1 MCNNSI
7 FHYFKKLDRFEI
19 PISFRHK
26 KENTYTTWIG
36 GLITLIII
44 ILALI
49 FCIIYL
55 IPFANKEN
63 YSLYYY
69 TVNLNK
75 TEHINLA
82 ESKSAIAFKFDC
94 PNNKNETIQKYGQLK
109 IEDLMKLNVIYSYFI
124 NGSKEGAPIGIHD
137 CTSEDFYND
146 LNLINSLDN
155 EGFNKLIC
163 LDDINKEIKY
173 RFQDR
178 YDDFK
183 YFEIN
188 VILINKENAS
198 LANEFVKDIDCKV
211 ELYYVDVKIEVDDF
225 KKPIKPFLNEVF
237 IQLVPDFNSRM
248 NVFFMNSYF
257 ESNNDLFFQS
267 KSSQK
272 INNLFSRTEQYFL
285 NRDKEDSFAKIYIRA
300 DTKKMI
306 IKRTYQTL
314 TEFFAVTFSFWEDL
328 FIIFTFLLNTYYEL
342 ALNYSIIKKLFFFKE
357 KENKFFNIQKN
368 SDRIKKLIEL
378 TDRFSKKDKL
388 EKSKDIFDDSE
399 DHLFTGEKIP
409 VKEIKDEKTEEEK
422 DNKADNKNKKKKKI
436 RRRQTL
442 NRVVLVPKQFWNLL
456 NIFECKCCCCDKL
469 DEKTILYSKAE
480 DIINTKLD
488 ITYYLKIIFSLDIY
502 NKIIWSDKQEIIKF
516 LSLPIISSKIKDK
529 DKYYQCHQN
538 YSDNDFEKFDENVSE
553 FINKQ
558 QKSVS
563 DNELLS
569 LSNQKLKEID
579 N

>member
-1 MCNNSI
+1 
-7 FHYFKKLDRFEI
+7 
-19 PISFRHK
+19 
-26 KENTYTTWIG
+26 
-36 GLITLIII
+36 
-44 ILALI
+44 
-49 FCIIYL
+49 
-55 IPFANKEN
+55 
-63 YSLYYY
+63 
-69 TVNLNK
+69 
-75 TEHINLA
+75 
-82 ESKSAIAFKFDC
+82 
-94 PNNKNETIQKYGQLK
+94 
-109 IEDLMKLNVIYSYFI
+109 
-124 NGSKEGAPIGIHD
+124 
-137 CTSEDFYND
+137 
-146 LNLINSLDN
+146 
-155 EGFNKLIC
+155 
-163 LDDINKEIKY
+163 
-173 RFQDR
+173 
-178 YDDFK
+178 
-183 YFEIN
+183 
-188 VILINKENAS
+188 
-198 LANEFVKDIDCKV
+198 
-211 ELYYVDVKIEVDDF
+211 
-225 KKPIKPFLNEVF
+225 
-237 IQLVPDFNSRM
+237 
-248 NVFFMNSYF
+248 
-257 ESNNDLFFQS
+257 
-267 KSSQK
+267 
-272 INNLFSRTEQYFL
+272 
-285 NRDKEDSFAKIYIRA
+285 
-300 DTKKMI
+300 MI

-409 VKEIKDEKTEEEK
+409 VKEKKDEKTEEEK
-422 DNKADNKNKKKKKI
+422 DNKSNSKNRKKKKI

-456 NIFECKCCCCDKL
+456 NIFECKCRCCDKL

-488 ITYYLKIIFSLDIY
+488 ITYYLKSIFSLDIY

-529 DKYYQCHQN
+529 DKYYQYHQN

-558 QKSVS
+558 QKSES